1 MELPELA
8 QKLREMYDTA
18 PQREKAVYVHLFGIK
33 YAAELSRFSATAVV
47 RRAGIGEGYGP
58 EVNKARNLAKYVTLK
73 QQEPFQ

>member
-18 PQREKAVYVHLFGIK
+18 PKGEKALRVHLFGIK
-33 YAAELSRFSATAVV
+33 YAAELSRIPPGAVAK
-47 RRAGIGEGYGP
+47 RAGLDNYGV
-58 EVNKARNLAKYVTLK
+58 EINKARNLAKYVTLK